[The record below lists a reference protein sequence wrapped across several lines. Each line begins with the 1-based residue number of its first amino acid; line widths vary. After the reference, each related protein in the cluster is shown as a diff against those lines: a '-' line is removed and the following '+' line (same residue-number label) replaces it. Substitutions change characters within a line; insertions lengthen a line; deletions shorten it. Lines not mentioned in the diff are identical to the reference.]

1 VHYHVPLH
9 WKPGPDEP
17 VQPTSDVLGAV
28 LGAVDC
34 EHIEVETYT
43 WDVLPPAQR
52 PRSDAGLV
60 AGIAAELD
68 TAWQLLA
75 PARAGEQRE

>member
-1 VHYHVPLH
+1 
-9 WKPGPDEP
+9 
-17 VQPTSDVLGAV
+17 PTSDVLAAV

-34 EHIEVETYT
+34 AHVEVETYT

-52 PRSDAGLV
+52 PGSDAELV

-68 TAWQLLA
+68 AAGQLLA
-75 PARAGEQRE
+75 RLR